1 MNRPEWKRTISGE
14 LNTRYEH
21 KLTCVAF
28 HLWWINCMTGK
39 TGWNWLLWPK
49 TNTFGKLDLKMRQTL
64 GVMEEAEL
72 GQHCPSSRRLACRPD
87 AQGTVFAG
95 KVSLSPSGPW
105 RRGGGGKPMPSWP
118 SPCTAL
124 SRQCTLPETPHSWG
138 QNLAAF
144 RAPDV
149 VCPIMG
155 ALYAEQEPL
164 KPLQSPCLLLSG
176 HSHSQGHLQAPEE
189 G

>member
-1 MNRPEWKRTISGE
+1 MP
-14 LNTRYEH
+14 
-21 KLTCVAF
+21 
-28 HLWWINCMTGK
+28 GK
-39 TGWNWLLWPK
+39 TGRNWLLWPK

-87 AQGTVFAG
+87 AQGTVSAG

-155 ALYAEQEPL
+155 ALCAEQEPL
-164 KPLQSPCLLLSG
+164 KPRQSPCLLLSG
-176 HSHSQGHLQAPEE
+176 HSHSRGHLQAPEE